1 MKAAHLKPVDRTP
14 LRTSVPAS
22 HPWSK
27 ATNGGQ
33 PSREGEESGG
43 SLVTD
48 SPTNQQEFLR
58 AWRGCPDDGT
68 KRYGLL
74 LALGAEEL
82 DQVFPVGSS
91 VQLLGD
97 ILVALNEVCRACCSG
112 LPSTSVCLLTCFIIR
127 VSVVVGLFVNFPAT
141 FWAVC
146 MLPQMAICKR
156 LLFLCASGTLPI

>member
-14 LRTSVPAS
+14 PRASVPAS

-33 PSREGEESGG
+33 PSWEGEESGG

-48 SPTNQQEFLR
+48 TPTNQQEFLR

-74 LALGAEEL
+74 LRLGTKGLE
-82 DQVFPVGSS
+82 QVFPVGSS

-97 ILVALNEVCRACCSG
+97 ILVALNEVCRTCCSTLSSASSFWLVSL
-112 LPSTSVCLLTCFIIR
+112 LPC
-127 VSVVVGLFVNFPAT
+127 
-141 FWAVC
+141 VC
-146 MLPQMAICKR
+146 MC
-156 LLFLCASGTLPI
+156 SGSLAR

>member
-14 LRTSVPAS
+14 PGASVPAS
-22 HPWSK
+22 YPWSK

-33 PSREGEESGG
+33 PSWEGEESGG

-48 SPTNQQEFLR
+48 TPTNQQEFLR

-74 LALGAEEL
+74 LRLATKGLE
-82 DQVFPVGSS
+82 QVFPVGSS

-97 ILVALNEVCRACCSG
+97 ILVALNEVCCTCCST
-112 LPSTSVCLLTCFIIR
+112 LSSTSSFWLVSLLPC
-127 VSVVVGLFVNFPAT
+127 
-141 FWAVC
+141 VC
-146 MLPQMAICKR
+146 MCRGSLAR
-156 LLFLCASGTLPI
+156 